1 MSKNYGLLTSVDL
14 DHASAFV
21 ADQITR
27 LKCEDKNVQ
36 ARLCDREE
44 GGCMAYKEEDWKRE
58 WRPPM
63 TVSSAKPCSTYSYEN
78 GRVGSRCYTK
88 PITLVPNEKDNEQDA
103 LHPFCLP
110 PLEAGGEQYCGWVKD
125 NTVEELK
132 MTTGTCIITNKE
144 TCNKYS
150 TYRNQKISKTGDV
163 FSAKSTTRDVRKTP
177 ELNAG
182 TCEPAECDPE
192 KDENCLPRKCLAYHC
207 GADTDCSEEG
217 TAYTGLTGNC
227 IPTTT
232 GGVGYCE
239 VDQSYD
245 CNECENKCGGT
256 YGRCANSGYYDL
268 SKIDGGRHVS
278 CWEKEGKKEEQKCD
292 SDYTTGTCYG
302 NGACPTTKVPEGV
315 SQVYL
320 EWHDDAGEC
329 DPSKHLYCKNGSCVK
344 SGKLDGVGRCTCTQN
359 GDCPGES
366 VCNPDGMCYK
376 NKDAQDNI
384 ISGGQCVYGNEEL
397 REYCE
402 QPQCRPEATGE
413 DDKVIHNNNNRLPPH
428 RWDSDTGTCNI
439 TQRFC
444 AYGYQK
450 FGIGKDTEI
459 YNLEKKPDN
468 GCKSDADC
476 SKHGTDWKCGENKD
490 TFDEFQGVKTCT
502 GPTGQCLEDNFGDTV
517 MKSLIG
523 ETLYNSFQTGEACL
537 PYIGG
542 MTERFE
548 MANVVPFLRE
558 HVDRTPANQE
568 VASIVVSKHKIESQT
583 IIIKDTIPGIDAFR
597 TVYKNGTEG
606 IGFSIDQVKLVF
618 PDNVKTTPAGD
629 EYLVIMPDQKF
640 NTPNLTKMY
649 FLLTLKN
656 I

>member
-1 MSKNYGLLTSVDL
+1 MSKNYGLLTSVDEA
-14 DHASAFV
+14 HASAFV
-21 ADQITR
+21 SDQITR
-27 LKCEDKNVQ
+27 LKCEDKNIQ
-36 ARLCDREE
+36 AHLCKNGAE
-44 GGCMAYKEEDWKRE
+44 GCMAYKEEDWKRE

-63 TVSSAKPCSTYSYEN
+63 TVSSAKPCSVYAYNSQP
-78 GRVGSRCYTK
+78 GSRCYTK
-88 PITLVPNEKDNEQDA
+88 PVDGLDEKDNEQDA

-110 PLEAGGEQYCGWVKD
+110 PLTDDDERFCGWVKD
-125 NTVEELK
+125 NTVEQLK
-132 MTTGTCIITNKE
+132 MTTGTCVITNKE

-150 TYRNQKISKTGDV
+150 TYGNQKISSKSDGNLV
-163 FSAKSTTRDVRKTP
+163 AESTTRDVRKSP

-182 TCEPAECDPE
+182 VCEPAKCEPG
-192 KDENCLPRKCLAYHC
+192 KDENCLPRKCLAHHC
-207 GADTDCSEEG
+207 GADTDCSDETG
-217 TAYTGLTGNC
+217 AYAGLSGKC

-232 GGVGYCE
+232 GGIGYCE

-245 CNECENKCGGT
+245 CNDCGNKCGGSM
-256 YGRCANSGYYDL
+256 GRCAESGYYDL

-278 CWEKEGKKEEQKCD
+278 CWEKEGKKEARLCD

-302 NGACPTTKVPEGV
+302 SGACPKTKVPEGV

-329 DPSKHLYCKNGSCVK
+329 DPSKQLYCKNGECV
-344 SGKLDGVGRCTCTQN
+344 DGRCTCKQD

-366 VCNPDGMCYK
+366 VCNSDGICYK
-376 NKDAQDNI
+376 NKDEQDNI
-384 ISGGQCVYGNEEL
+384 ISGGQCVYGNEGL

-413 DDKVIHNNNNRLPPH
+413 DTKIIHNFNNRLPPH

-459 YNLEKKPDN
+459 YDLDKKPSK
-468 GCKSDADC
+468 GCETNDDC
-476 SKHGTDWKCGENKD
+476 SKYGTDWKCGENKD
-490 TFDEFQGVKTCT
+490 TFDEWQGVKTCT
-502 GPTGQCLEDNFGDTV
+502 GPTGQCLEDNVGDQV

-523 ETLYNSFQTGEACL
+523 ETLYNSLQTGEACI
-537 PYIGG
+537 PYVGG

-548 MANVVPFLRE
+548 MTKVAPFLRQ
-558 HVDRTPANQE
+558 HVDRTPDNQE
-568 VASIVVSKHKIESQT
+568 VASIIVSKHKIETQT
-583 IIIKDTIPGIDAFR
+583 LLVKDTVPGLDTFH
-597 TVYKNGTEG
+597 TVYKNGTKG

-618 PDNVKTTPAGD
+618 PDNVKTTPTGD
-629 EYLVIMPDQKF
+629 EYLVITPDQKF

-649 FLLTLKN
+649 FLLTLK
-656 I
+656 II